1 MKNKA
6 TLSFNDKVHDLN
18 LISGSE
24 NEVAL
29 DISRLRQEANLITI
43 DAGFKN
49 TGSCQSAIT
58 FLDGETGI
66 LVPVEQQKTA
76 PFEPVNPDKFA
87 KDLAERNF
95 KEIMPTCVTHCIKR
109 YDKDKLKDEEYHI
122 KGKKMDITNPNK
134 NNGEANYQKTW
145 EYKEKK

>member
-1 MKNKA
+1 MKKMLA
-6 TLSFNDKVHDLN
+6 VSK
-18 LISGSE
+18 I
-24 NEVAL
+24 NEVE
-29 DISRLRQEANLITI
+29 SI
-43 DAGFKN
+43 D
-49 TGSCQSAIT
+49 Q
-58 FLDGETGI
+58 I
-66 LVPVEQQKTA
+66 LLS
-76 PFEPVNPDKFA
+76 EPWQKFA